1 MERRGSQHFSEAC
14 QIIDQLIEDKER
26 KTYAKNFRFSLSRK
40 SYDSKKRKQVIT
52 EDIII
57 MNRVQMIERLEWI
70 SSLDFGDD
78 ISAWEE
84 WMKLRKEEG
93 FAVGRG

>member
-1 MERRGSQHFSEAC
+1 M
-14 QIIDQLIEDKER
+14 
-26 KTYAKNFRFSLSRK
+26 
-40 SYDSKKRKQVIT
+40 IT